1 MLLTMNSKITENF
14 SRTAIEDGFN
24 IVHYKV
30 KEQHLE
36 KIWIRFEKAGFEPI
50 LIKGW
55 AAAQVYPEPFQRQFT
70 DIDLLIAPSRFDEAL
85 KFLETAKQEFPVD
98 LHKGARH
105 LDSVGFENLFANSR
119 IIKCGAANI
128 RVLRPEDHLR
138 VLCIHW
144 LNDGGTDRER
154 LWDIYYAIANRP
166 KDFDWQRCLEI
177 VSPERRRWIV
187 CAIGLAHKYLG
198 LNIENTPFASEAK
211 TIPEWL
217 IKAVENEWR
226 SDVRLTDLRFV
237 LRNRRELFKQIKKRM
252 SPPNPIQAT
261 IELEGDFDDTP
272 RFTYQIRNFFVRLKT
287 LIKKIG
293 KNLSKS

>member
-1 MLLTMNSKITENF
+1 MPLTMNSKITENF

-105 LDSVGFENLFANSR
+105 LDSVPFEDLFANSR
-119 IIKCGAANI
+119 TIKCGATSV

-138 VLCIHW
+138 VLCVHW
-144 LNDGGTDRER
+144 LNDGGANRER
-154 LWDIYYAIANRP
+154 LWDVYYAVANRS
-166 KDFDWQRCLEI
+166 KDFDWQRCLGI
-177 VSPERRRWIV
+177 VSPQRRRWIV
-187 CAIGLAHKYLG
+187 CAIGLAHKYLE
-198 LNIENTPFASEAK
+198 LNIENTPVASEAK
-211 TIPEWL
+211 TIPGWL

-237 LRNRRELFKQIKKRM
+237 LSNREELFKQIKKRM
-252 SPPNPIQAT
+252 APNPIQAT
-261 IELEGDFDDTP
+261 IELEGDFDHTP
-272 RFTYQIRNFFVRLKT
+272 RFAYQIRNFFVRLNT